1 MDLME
6 TETIETCVNHP
17 GKKADLMCMKYQVH
31 FCEACAHCRDP
42 KLYCKHRTACPIWF
56 IAKDRENGWGN
67 DRRAADKRLKA
78 EDTER

>member
-6 TETIETCVNHP
+6 TETIAVCVNHP
-17 GKKADLMCMKYQVH
+17 EKTADLVCLKYQLH

-56 IAKDRENGWGN
+56 IAKDRENGWGS
-67 DRRAADKRLKA
+67 
-78 EDTER
+78 

>member
-6 TETIETCVNHP
+6 TETIVVCVNHP
-17 GKKADLMCMKYQVH
+17 EKAADLVCMKYQVH
-31 FCEACAHCRDP
+31 FCEACALCRDP

-67 DRRAADKRLKA
+67 GQMP
-78 EDTER
+78 EDG